1 MWRKKGQN
9 IVEYAV
15 ILSTIVVI
23 FVMMQHYVSRGMQGR
38 MVQIADSV
46 GPQFDPRGYFMYVY
60 RDSSN
65 MDSSVSET
73 RLTTTLY
80 TVDNV
85 TSIAIFPVNFP
96 ELKTGYNVTNE
107 SATNYKEESVIES
120 SIEKVLPW
128 E

>member
-23 FVMMQHYVSRGMQGR
+23 FVMLQHYVSRGMQGR

-60 RDSSN
+60 KDSYN
-65 MDSSVSET
+65 MDSATSET
-73 RLTTTLY
+73 RLETTLY

-85 TSIAIFPVNFP
+85 TSIGIIPVNFP
-96 ELKTGYNVTNE
+96 EIKTGYNVTDE
-107 SATNYKEESVIES
+107 SVSNFKEEGVIES